1 MDEEAPPD
9 TFSTTVIYF
18 LNDLSC
24 SASPCAISSSIAQ
37 ATFESVKKDNLFRT
51 FCTRTPEYTI
61 CP

>member
-9 TFSTTVIYF
+9 TISTIVIYF

-24 SASPCAISSSIAQ
+24 SASPCAISSSFAQ
-37 ATFESVKKDNLFRT
+37 ATFESEKKDNLFRT
-51 FCTRTPEYTI
+51 FCTRTPEFNI